1 MGVYVVENLF
11 RAFLS
16 EWPPYTFVGNEGV
29 YSMGKGKKVTLKNPL
44 GRMFHEY
51 FAGRPYLRDTCEI
64 DSLA

>member
-44 GRMFHEY
+44 GREFRGY
-51 FAGRPYLRDTCEI
+51 LAKRPY
-64 DSLA
+64 S